1 MGTHPIFESDFDCL
15 TEHRMFRKFDEKESV
30 SAVSQLKTSIQKN
43 IRSQIV
49 AQYPTFEPYL
59 LELWPKK
66 EPARLVKC
74 HEKIEILVVAH
85 EPLFFKQ
92 RDGPWFPNI
101 KLLHAFP
108 FLLPIQI
115 VDKGA
120 IKFILSG
127 ADIMC
132 PGLTSKG
139 AFLNLDTAQGAA
151 VQVHCEGKEN
161 AIAVGTMALSGEEV
175 QSVNKGVGIKV
186 AHYLNDGLWHL
197 RHVK

>member
-74 HEKIEILVVAH
+74 HEKIEILVVRTNRSSSSNAMV
-85 EPLFFKQ
+85 P
-92 RDGPWFPNI
+92 GFPI
-101 KLLHAFP
+101 SSCFTRFP
-108 FLLPIQI
+108 FSFPS
-115 VDKGA
+115 K
-120 IKFILSG
+120 LSTR
-127 ADIMC
+127 A
-132 PGLTSKG
+132 
-139 AFLNLDTAQGAA
+139 
-151 VQVHCEGKEN
+151 
-161 AIAVGTMALSGEEV
+161 
-175 QSVNKGVGIKV
+175 
-186 AHYLNDGLWHL
+186 
-197 RHVK
+197 